1 MSEQDDFVTIRPRQV
16 VLSHHEESEAQPAE
30 PRPLHTNQRIIY
42 IGLGILMALGLWV
55 FVFLPDQVSTVSRTP
70 SRTALPGATD
80 VADPT
85 PAAGN
90 QTGSSTAPPPFQ
102 QLQTDRERERAQ
114 DTLSSFVTLQIKL
127 DDEMHVEQWGA
138 ERFTAAQELA
148 NEGDELF
155 TREQFDDAITRYN
168 DGIAALEALVGEGEA
183 KFAAALAEGIAAL
196 AALDA
201 GAARIAF
208 DKAALIYPD
217 HPDVRNG
224 LARAANLPEV
234 LDKLD
239 LAVELRAQGDIDG
252 ARKTYIAIRNL
263 DAATP
268 GIDEALSELDAL
280 VEELKFQRFLSDGYA
295 ALNERRF
302 NAARKAFNAALGM
315 RPGNQPA
322 LAGLAQVGQASTLS
336 RIDALRGEAQ
346 RQETAEQWVEAKA
359 SYERVLTIAGSLK
372 FARDGRGRAAT
383 RARLDEQL
391 VTTIR
396 EPHLLSSDERFNAAV
411 TLYQRAT
418 KVPTPGPRLTE
429 QLDQLEAILAR
440 AAEHVTVTLVSDNA
454 TEITVVQ
461 VGFLGTLER
470 HQLSLRPG
478 RYVIKG
484 SRNGYRDLRL
494 EIDVEPD
501 MAPLDVRCRER
512 L

>member
-1 MSEQDDFVTIRPRQV
+1 MNQASEDLKR
-16 VLSHHEESEAQPAE
+16 L
-30 PRPLHTNQRIIY
+30 
-42 IGLGILMALGLWV
+42 
-55 FVFLPDQVSTVSRTP
+55 
-70 SRTALPGATD
+70 
-80 VADPT
+80 
-85 PAAGN
+85 
-90 QTGSSTAPPPFQ
+90 
-102 QLQTDRERERAQ
+102 
-114 DTLSSFVTLQIKL
+114 
-127 DDEMHVEQWGA
+127 
-138 ERFTAAQELA
+138 
-148 NEGDELF
+148 
-155 TREQFDDAITRYN
+155 
-168 DGIAALEALVGEGEA
+168 LE
-183 KFAAALAEGIAAL
+183 AL

-208 DKAALIYPD
+208 DEAALIYPD
-217 HPDVRNG
+217 HPDVRSG
-224 LARAANLPEV
+224 FARAANLPEV

-239 LAVELRAQGDIDG
+239 LAVELRAQGDIEG
-252 ARKTYIAIRNL
+252 ARATYIAIRNL

-302 NAARKAFNAALGM
+302 SAARRAFNAALGM

-346 RQETAEQWVEAKA
+346 RQETAEQWTEAKA
-359 SYERVLTIAGSLK
+359 RYERVLTIAGSLK
-372 FARDGRGRAAT
+372 FARDGRARAAT
-383 RARLDEQL
+383 RAQLDEQL
-391 VTTIR
+391 ATTIG

-418 KVPTPGPRLTE
+418 KVPSPGPRLTE

-440 AAEHVTVTLVSDNA
+440 AAEHVTVPLVSDNA

>member
-16 VLSHHEESEAQPAE
+16 VLSHREESEAPPAE
-30 PRPLHTNQRIIY
+30 PRSQHSNQRFIY
-42 IGLGILMALGLWV
+42 LGLGILLALGLWV
-55 FVFLPDQVSTVSRTP
+55 FVFLPDQVSMVSRTP
-70 SRTALPGATD
+70 SRTALPDATD
-80 VADPT
+80 LADPM
-85 PAAGN
+85 PATDRQPAG
-90 QTGSSTAPPPFQ
+90 GAAPPPFQ

-127 DDEMHVEQWGA
+127 DDEMHVEQWSA

-155 TREQFDDAITRYN
+155 TRGQFDAAITRYN
-168 DGIAALEALVGEGEA
+168 DGIVALEGLVNDGEA

-201 GAARIAF
+201 SAARVAF
-208 DKAALIYPD
+208 DEAALIYPD
-217 HPDVRNG
+217 HPGVLNG
-224 LARAANLPEV
+224 LARAASLPEV

-239 LAVELRAQGDIDG
+239 LAVELRTQGDIEG
-252 ARKTYIAIRNL
+252 ARATYRAIRSL
-263 DAATP
+263 DPATP

-280 VEELKFQRFLSDGYA
+280 VEELKFQRFLSEGYA

-302 NAARKAFNAALGM
+302 SAARKAFNAALGM

-322 LAGLAQVGQASTLS
+322 LAGLAQVDQASTLS
-336 RIDALRGEAQ
+336 RIDALRGKAQ
-346 RQETAEQWVEAKA
+346 RHETAEQWVDAKA
-359 SYERVLTIAGSLK
+359 SYEQVLAIAGSLK
-372 FARDGRGRAAT
+372 FARDGRARAAT

-391 VTTIR
+391 ATTIR
-396 EPHLLSSDERFNAAV
+396 EPQLLSSDERFNTAV
-411 TLYQRAT
+411 ALYQRAAQ
-418 KVPTPGPRLTE
+418 VPAPGPRLTE
-429 QLDQLEAILAR
+429 QLDQLEAILGY
-440 AAEHVTVTLVSDNA
+440 AAEHVPVTLVSDNA
-454 TEITVVQ
+454 TEITVFQ

-470 HQLSLRPG
+470 RQLSLRPG

-501 MAPLDVRCRER
+501 MAPVDVRCRER